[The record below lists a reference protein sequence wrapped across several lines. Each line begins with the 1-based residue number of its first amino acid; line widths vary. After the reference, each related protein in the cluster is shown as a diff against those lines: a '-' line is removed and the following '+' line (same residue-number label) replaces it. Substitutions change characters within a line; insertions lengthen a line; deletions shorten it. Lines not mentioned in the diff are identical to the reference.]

1 MPSPVSLLT
10 RLRFPLDVR
19 RCGARLDDL
28 RLLVLDVDGVLTDGG
43 LYYGSEGEPLKRF
56 DVRDGLGIRLL
67 QSVGIVVA
75 VLSGGRGGAI
85 HLRARHLG
93 IDEVLVGVKDKAAAI
108 DDLCQRLAVPACQAA
123 YVGDDIND
131 LVVRPHV
138 GLLIAPADA
147 AAPLRRRAHLLLPW
161 RGGRGAIRGLAELI
175 LQRRGRLAAL
185 STDGWK
191 DTNA

>member
-1 MPSPVSLLT
+1 MRRARF
-10 RLRFPLDVR
+10 RLGLR
-19 RCGARLDDL
+19 RCGARLDSL

-67 QSVGIVVA
+67 QSVGITVA

-93 IDEVLVGVKDKAAAI
+93 IEEVLVGVKDKAAAI
-108 DDLCQRLAVPACQAA
+108 VDLCGRLGVPASQAA

-138 GLLIAPADA
+138 GLLCGPADA
-147 AAPLRRRAHLLLPW
+147 APALRRQAHLVLP
-161 RGGRGAIRGLAELI
+161 RGGGQGAIRVLAESI
-175 LQRRGRLAAL
+175 LERRGRLAPL
-185 STDGWK
+185 TTEGWK